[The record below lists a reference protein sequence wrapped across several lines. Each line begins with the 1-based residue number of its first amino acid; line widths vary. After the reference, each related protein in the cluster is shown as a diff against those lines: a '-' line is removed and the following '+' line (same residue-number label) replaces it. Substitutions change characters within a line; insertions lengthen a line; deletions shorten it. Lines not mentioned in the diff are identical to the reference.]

1 MILIALHGFFGVPSD
16 WDPVVDIRGDLE
28 VVTPDL
34 SIWATRAEVKDFE
47 TFAKSMNRS
56 VRLLSSE
63 RSEPV
68 MIAGYSMGA
77 RLAAFCVLADPDLY
91 RSALLISVNPGLPEQ
106 DEKAREARL
115 GFDQQWAQ
123 RMRKNTWEE
132 TWKAWNQQEVLKPG
146 SRSIR
151 HADIQGREDKISRGL
166 EGRREAWARAMEI
179 WSLGHQPDF
188 RKPLLEWSIAKGGVP
203 RPLTVMTGTDDPKF
217 TQLTRDWLNPHVDL
231 LPTSPSPVRHRLV
244 LGAGHRVLNEAP
256 EDVASEISTL
266 LKLL

>member
-16 WDPVVDIRGDLE
+16 WDPVIDLHADLE

-56 VRLLSSE
+56 VRMLSSE

-77 RLAAFCVLADPDLY
+77 RLAAFCVLADPELY
-91 RSALLISVNPGLPEQ
+91 RSALLISVNPGLLEQ
-106 DEKAREARL
+106 DKKAREARL

-123 RMRKNTWEE
+123 RMRKNPWEE
-132 TWKAWNQQEVLKPG
+132 TWTAWNQQDVLRPG
-146 SRSIR
+146 SRAIR
-151 HADIQGREDKISRGL
+151 QAELQGREDKISRGL

-188 RKPLLEWSIAKGGVP
+188 RKPLVDWSSSRGGVP
-203 RPLTVMTGTDDPKF
+203 RPLTVMTGTDDLKF
-217 TQLTRDWLNPHVDL
+217 TQLTRDWLNPYAD
-231 LPTSPSPVRHRLV
+231 SPSVSPSHVRHRLI

-266 LKLL
+266 LKML